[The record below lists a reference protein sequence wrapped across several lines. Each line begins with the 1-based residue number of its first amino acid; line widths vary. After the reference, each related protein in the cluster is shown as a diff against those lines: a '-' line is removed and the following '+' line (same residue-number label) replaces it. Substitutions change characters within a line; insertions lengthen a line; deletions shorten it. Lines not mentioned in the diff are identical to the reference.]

1 MSSATAPVARNGC
14 ATVRDEWSLYARV
27 SAAYA
32 RVSAAPTSKDE
43 LTSSDDT
50 SEHGGAGLA
59 LAFNSGG
66 ARALLNRAA
75 AVLL

>member
-14 ATVRDEWSLYARV
+14 ATVRDEWSL
-27 SAAYA
+27 YA